1 MPSVYKPY
9 PALRV
14 QLRTAGFHAHA
25 QLPLCKNKIQLLHI
39 FQIDPDRFGAVCNHG
54 RQRVQ
59 NHFFFVFF
67 YSQSFQFLPKT
78 GYRGGLDK
86 NRSSCRGSVDYG
98 SRNLIFMLLFHGH
111 RIMPVPVGNKALAEN
126 ASRASEHVLQLQT
139 DLILQLFHMPT
150 DSMQGSA
157 CIIIHP
163 SYPDTALNLFLQRG
177 KILDSR
183 SISRNAGRDVPTFA
197 KITGQPHAKY
207 RKLPDLIQLPRTEQ
221 ASQFCLL
228 CYFTHFLRAA
238 GRRCAKRIQHLP
250 GFRRFLYSRLR
261 PFLIQNGHQSV
272 DPLPGTLRGC
282 SFLQQLTDFV
292 KFQHPIDIVHFSYSL
307 PQINEKE
314 SRLRDSPGNQRLPA
328 RRVA

>member
-25 QLPLCKNKIQLLHI
+25 QLPLCKNKIQLL
-39 FQIDPDRFGAVCNHG
+39 
-54 RQRVQ
+54 
-59 NHFFFVFF
+59 
-67 YSQSFQFLPKT
+67 PKT
-78 GYRGGLDK
+78 GYRGRLDK
-86 NRSSCRGSVDYG
+86 NRSSCGGSVDYG
-98 SRNLIFMLLFHGH
+98 SRNLIFMLLFHGQ

-139 DLILQLFHMPT
+139 DL
-150 DSMQGSA
+150 
-157 CIIIHP
+157 
-163 SYPDTALNLFLQRG
+163 
-177 KILDSR
+177 
-183 SISRNAGRDVPTFA
+183 V
-197 KITGQPHAKY
+197 
-207 RKLPDLIQLPRTEQ
+207 QLPRTEQ

-261 PFLIQNGHQSV
+261 PFLIQNGRQSV

-307 PQINEKE
+307 PQINEK
-314 SRLRDSPGNQRLPA
+314 SRRTNRLP
-328 RRVA
+328 VS